1 MATPKP
7 SDFNK
12 RVAFGLTES
21 VKNTNTGSIRKQFV
35 EKLKLWYA
43 PKTRTLNQQYQLQG
57 TSLEN
62 TKVIIVRH
70 NPELEAYTL
79 AKIGDV
85 QYDIA
90 SISPDETNKA
100 VAYDYVTLKRSE

>member
-1 MATPKP
+1 MHLKQGRLI
-7 SDFNK
+7 NNINCK
-12 RVAFGLTES
+12 ELAF
-21 VKNTNTGSIRKQFV
+21 
-35 EKLKLWYA
+35 
-43 PKTRTLNQQYQLQG
+43 
-57 TSLEN
+57 EN

-70 NPELEAYTL
+70 NPELESYTL
-79 AKIGDV
+79 AKIGNV